1 MKRIAKNLY
10 QHENGTFYTLHRVG
24 DRQHKKSLGTKDKSL
39 AKQILRQSIL
49 RAPNPRNAAYEVA
62 TLESKHLDLT
72 AIERPAFSTA
82 VELHDGNTAFGSKD
96 TARNL
101 RLRKRTTL
109 RFCKS
114 WEEFQPVSIWK
125 QYNAEGEALKT
136 KQDLQG
142 GWVSSPNQLRWYL
155 RSLSKF
161 CLERDWVSE
170 AQVNGKIPR
179 KVVPPRRVQIPA
191 PKDVRDL
198 LLMCEA
204 ESFELGQFIRW
215 LALSGLRLSGAA
227 GIRWEEI
234 NFSAGEYRRKMKGGC
249 EVVIPLL
256 PDALSLLV
264 NRWTSAGKPR
274 AGLVFE
280 MGDYRIKRVRRLLRK
295 YAVGLGIGLTY
306 PHALRHH
313 FASVAFA
320 NGFSAGEVAQMLGHK
335 DGGALALQVYGH
347 VIPSQLKTKVA
358 QLRILE

>member
-1 MKRIAKNLY
+1 
-10 QHENGTFYTLHRVG
+10 
-24 DRQHKKSLGTKDKSL
+24 LGL
-39 AKQILRQSIL
+39 ADLEAPIGNSRPDFL
-49 RAPNPRNAAYEVA
+49 RAVEHYE
-62 TLESKHLDLT
+62 
-72 AIERPAFSTA
+72 R
-82 VELHDGNTAFGSKD
+82 NTAFGSRE
-96 TARNL
+96 TAKNFTR
-101 RLRKRTTL
+101 RKRTL
-109 RFCKS
+109 LKYCGRWS
-114 WEEFQPVSIWK
+114 DFQPVAIWK
-125 QYNAEGEALKT
+125 MYDECGYISA
-136 KQDLQG
+136 
-142 GWVSSPNQLRWYL
+142 PNQLRWFL
-155 RSLSKF
+155 RSFVEYCVNRGWLTDS
-161 CLERDWVSE
+161 DWKAVC
-170 AQVNGKIPR
+170 KIPR
-179 KVVPPRRVQIPA
+179 KVVPPRRVQIPSSTE
-191 PKDVRDL
+191 VRDL

-215 LALSGLRLSGAA
+215 LALSGLRLSSAA
-227 GIRWEEI
+227 GIQWQEI

-274 AGLVFE
+274 AGFVFE

-347 VIPSQLKTKVA
+347 VIPSQLKAKVA
-358 QLRILE
+358 NLKML

>member
-1 MKRIAKNLY
+1 M
-10 QHENGTFYTLHRVG
+10 
-24 DRQHKKSLGTKDKSL
+24 SLGLFGNRKLATQLVRKS
-39 AKQILRQSIL
+39 QSIAAGQAPL
-49 RAPNPRNAAYEVA
+49 RLPDLEAPIGN
-62 TLESKHLDLT
+62 S
-72 AIERPAFSTA
+72 RPDFLLA
-82 VELHDGNTAFGSKD
+82 VEHYERNTAFGSRE
-96 TARNL
+96 TAKNFAR
-101 RLRKRTTL
+101 RKRTL
-109 RFCKS
+109 LKYCGCWS
-114 WEEFQPVSIWK
+114 DFQSVAIWK
-125 QYNAEGEALKT
+125 MYDECGY
-136 KQDLQG
+136 
-142 GWVSSPNQLRWYL
+142 VSAPNQLHWFL
-155 RSLSKF
+155 RSFVEHCVNRGWLAES
-161 CLERDWVSE
+161 DWKEVS
-170 AQVNGKIPR
+170 KIPR

-191 PKDVRDL
+191 SNEVRDL

-256 PDALSLLV
+256 PDALSLLL

-295 YAVGLGIGLTY
+295 YAVGLGLGLTY

-347 VIPSQLKTKVA
+347 VIPTQLKMKVA
-358 QLRILE
+358 NLRMAG